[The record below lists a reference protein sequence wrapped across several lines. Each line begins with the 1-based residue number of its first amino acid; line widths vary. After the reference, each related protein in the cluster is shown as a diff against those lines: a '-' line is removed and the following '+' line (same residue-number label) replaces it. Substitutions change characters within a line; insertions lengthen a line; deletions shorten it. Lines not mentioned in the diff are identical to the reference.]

1 MRNYGNDTSR
11 EAKRTA
17 RLQNLDAAM
26 EIFSPKREMDML
38 NSLSELNGRERSQ
51 DMAQQQLDTQ
61 GEALDKESLLSYIQ
75 QMMAGGPETQSA
87 LQQLMEQAGLPY
99 SPQSNQRS
107 MDPALQA
114 KMDKLGINASTFQ

>member
-1 MRNYGNDTSR
+1 MRNYGNSTGR

-26 EIFSPKREMDML
+26 EIFSPKREIDML
-38 NSLSELNGRERSQ
+38 NSLSELNSRDRAQ
-51 DMAQQQLDTQ
+51 DMLQQQMDAQ
-61 GEALDKESLLSYIQ
+61 GESLDKQSLLSYIQ

-87 LQQLMEQAGLPY
+87 LKQLMEQAGLPY
-99 SPQSNQRS
+99 SPQSNQRP

>member
-1 MRNYGNDTSR
+1 MSRRSEIPSR
-11 EAKRTA
+11 EQRRMD

-26 EIFSPKREMDML
+26 EIFSPKREIDML
-38 NSLSELNGRERSQ
+38 NSLSEMNGRKNTR

-61 GEALDKESLLSYIQ
+61 GESLDKSSLLSYIQ

-87 LQQLMEQAGLPY
+87 LKQLMEQAGLPY
-99 SPQSNQRS
+99 SPQSNQRP

-114 KMDKLGINASTFQ
+114 KRDKLGINASTFE